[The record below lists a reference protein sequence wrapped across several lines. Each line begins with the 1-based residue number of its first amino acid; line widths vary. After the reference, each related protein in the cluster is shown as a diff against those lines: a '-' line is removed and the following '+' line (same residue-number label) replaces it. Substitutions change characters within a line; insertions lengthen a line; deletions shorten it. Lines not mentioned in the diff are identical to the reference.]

1 MIGLSKKDRNVSL
14 IVVVVCLLVSYFSS
28 SFFI

>member
-14 IVVVVCLLVSYFSS
+14 IVVVVCLLVSYFLRN
-28 SFFI
+28 FFI